1 MKIFQKLFR
10 HIAGLRVMNY
20 SLRRLLLLSL
30 LSASMCIWGVT
41 AFLTY
46 KVTRDEVASLFDA
59 ELAQSAKVL
68 HSFIEN
74 LLREG
79 SLSTHWMQA
88 QTDPNLHIPF
98 GRKRTKNRAFKLL
111 TEDENNL
118 LNAQN
123 PPSILLHSFDEK
135 NIDDQLWGVFDDLLQ
150 ESALGHKY
158 ERKIAFQL
166 WSNTNGIVLHSDSA
180 PLFALSTANHGFSD
194 TNIDNHLWHVFSIAS
209 TNGEY
214 VIHVGQKE
222 EIRAELT
229 DEISSQLVTQFLVGL
244 PILGLVIWLIVG
256 RALSP
261 LNRLEIAL
269 SRREASYL
277 KPLSTKKLPNEIVPI
292 VHEINTLFVQLEQAF
307 EHERQFTADAAHEL
321 RTPLAGLLTQ
331 AQVALRTA
339 DETVRNQALKRI
351 EQAVHRMTY
360 LVQQLLT
367 FSRID
372 SNTEYLAKAVTHV
385 ENEIVQI
392 ITELDSA
399 AYKKRI
405 HLEFIEENVVPIM
418 ANTLLINILI
428 RNIIDNAIKY
438 TPLRGDI
445 NVSLIGTPS
454 QLIFC
459 VEDSGPGI
467 APEEYENSLKRF
479 HRCVETAHTA
489 QGTGLGFSIVQRIAG
504 IHNAELSLGASE
516 KLGGLKMKVAFPLPL
531 PVKHQ
536 QKSQKLRFF
545 NR

>member
-1 MKIFQKLFR
+1 
-10 HIAGLRVMNY
+10 MNY

-98 GRKRTKNRAFKLL
+98 GRKANKNRAFKLL
-111 TEDENNL
+111 NDDENNL

-123 PPSILLHSFDEK
+123 PPSILLHSFDER
-135 NIDDQLWGVFDDLLQ
+135 NIDDQLWSVFDDLLQ
-150 ESALGHKY
+150 ESTLGHKY

-180 PLFALSTANHGFSD
+180 PLFALSTADHGFSD

-244 PILGLVIWLIVG
+244 PILGILIWLIVG
-256 RALSP
+256 WALSP

-292 VHEINTLFVQLEQAF
+292 VYEINTLFVQLEQAF

-385 ENEIVQI
+385 ENEIVKI
-392 ITELDSA
+392 ITELDA
-399 AYKKRI
+399 EAYKKRI
-405 HLEFIEENVVPIM
+405 RLEFIEENVVPIM

-438 TPLRGDI
+438 TPSRGDI

-516 KLGGLKMKVAFPLPL
+516 LGGLKVKVAFPLPL
-531 PVKHQ
+531 PVKNKP
-536 QKSQKLRFF
+536 KSQKLRFF
-545 NR
+545 NRL